1 MKFAVFPIKHADTT
15 VTMTLDHLT
24 TALSTVRP
32 QMEQARAIAGVFNP
46 ATDHNARIHDFNL
59 FKSPL
64 DYITDLS

>member
-1 MKFAVFPIKHADTT
+1 
-15 VTMTLDHLT
+15 MTLDHLT